1 MLITASRQPATSSPK
16 PSHCSA
22 NGRSR
27 TRLCS
32 SRLLAEATTER
43 EGNLL
48 FHVLLVVK
56 CLPETRQS
64 PIRDCGRMTLDL
76 YRNLRRECHNFA
88 GHEVKPGQCLK
99 ASR

>member
-22 NGRSR
+22 NGPSR

-48 FHVLLVVK
+48 FHVLLEAK
-56 CLPETRQS
+56 CLPEIRQS
-64 PIRDCGRMTLDL
+64 PIRDCGRMTRHSEAEARMPQLRSERTKNRAVPNS
-76 YRNLRRECHNFA
+76 YR
-88 GHEVKPGQCLK
+88 
-99 ASR
+99 

>member
-1 MLITASRQPATSSPK
+1 MLITASRQPAKSSPK

-22 NGRSR
+22 NGPSR

-48 FHVLLVVK
+48 FHVLLVAK
-56 CLPETRQS
+56 CLPEIRQS
-64 PIRDCGRMTLDL
+64 PIPRLWSDDARL
-76 YRNLRRECHNFA
+76 
-88 GHEVKPGQCLK
+88 GHWC
-99 ASR
+99 SRAPWFVHLQTCADATDIRS